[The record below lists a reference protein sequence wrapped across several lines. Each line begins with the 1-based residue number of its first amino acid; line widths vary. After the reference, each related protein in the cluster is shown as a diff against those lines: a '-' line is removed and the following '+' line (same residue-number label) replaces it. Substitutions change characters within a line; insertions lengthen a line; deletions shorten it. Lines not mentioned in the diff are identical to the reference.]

1 MTRIVVAAPVRPG
14 TTSGNDVTAGRWAD
28 HLRALGHEVEVVP
41 IDESATSVAGATQ
54 TALIE
59 AEVLIALHARRCAT
73 VADWWSRVRQGQP
86 LIVGLAGTDLYADMP
101 EDIDAMRTV
110 NAADALIVLQSAAVD
125 RLAGF
130 DERWGAKAHVIHQS
144 VRDLPERAPHPDEL
158 RIVVLAH
165 LREVKDPLLAGRAA
179 ERLPAGSRVTVH
191 HAGRAH
197 DAEWAKAAADHAGAN
212 PRYTWHGELT
222 PDEAMQL
229 LATGHYLA
237 CTSTSEGGA
246 NVVTEAIAMGVPVI
260 GTDIDGN
267 TGLLGADYPA
277 LVPVGDERALCD
289 LLYRL
294 ETDPHLVDEL
304 QLRTNDL
311 ARLTKPQTER
321 AALAALIDSLQV

>member
-41 IDESATSVAGATQ
+41 IDESAMSFAAATQ
-54 TALIE
+54 NAFIE

-73 VADWWSRVRQGQP
+73 VANWWSLQRPDQP
-86 LIVGLAGTDLYADMP
+86 LVVGLAGTDLYADMP

-110 NAADALIVLQSAAVD
+110 EAADALIVLQSAAVD
-125 RLAGF
+125 RLADF

-144 VRDLPERAPHPDEL
+144 VDDLPERNPHPDEL

-165 LREVKDPLLAGRAA
+165 LRAVKDPLLTGRAA
-179 ERLPAGSRVTVH
+179 ERLPANSRVTVH

-197 DAEWAKAAADHAGAN
+197 DAEWAEAATDHSRTN

-222 PDEAMQL
+222 PDKAMQL

-260 GTDIDGN
+260 GTEIDGN

-277 LVPVGDERALCD
+277 LVPVGDEQALCD
-289 LLYRL
+289 LLQRL
-294 ETDPHLVDEL
+294 ETDPHLVAEL
-304 QLRTNDL
+304 QRRTNDL
-311 ARLTKPQTER
+311 AQITKPQAER
-321 AALAALIDSLQV
+321 DAIAALIDALPA